1 MKSKL
6 PHFLREKLG
15 RLEGAALQDAALSA
29 IRQYEQHK
37 ENLPYTMEIW
47 ASNQRALYSE
57 IIDELQQTVT
67 HYDNTKTRRS

>member
-1 MKSKL
+1 MSSKL

-15 RLEGAALQDAALSA
+15 RLEGAALNDAALSA
-29 IRQYEQHK
+29 IRQYQQHQ

-57 IIDELQQTVT
+57 IIDELQQTVS
-67 HYDNTKTRRS
+67 HYDNTKTRPS